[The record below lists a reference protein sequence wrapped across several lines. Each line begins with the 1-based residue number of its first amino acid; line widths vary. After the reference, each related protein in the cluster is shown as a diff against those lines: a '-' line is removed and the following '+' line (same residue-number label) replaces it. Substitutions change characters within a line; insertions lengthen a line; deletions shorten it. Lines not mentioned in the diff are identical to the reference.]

1 MQRIGLVLGAGGV
14 VGQAYHAGVLAA
26 LENDLRWD
34 PRDSE
39 VIVGTSAGSI
49 TASLLRSGVPAAEL
63 AAWTVR
69 APLSIEGQL
78 LEDLFGNETPRFE
91 PFRPRDL
98 IRRPPSLPGRH
109 MIQHA
114 LMRPWSFRPM
124 TAALALL
131 APGRADV
138 TEHLR
143 PLRQVEGEG
152 WPERPLGLRGTS
164 PRRST
169 RGVRTPRIS
178 TGFAE
183 PSGGGVVRRTRL
195 LRSRADRRPRLRRR
209 RSALTH
215 QRGHPVE
222 PVAGPGHRRLA
233 HVRPQWSSH
242 RPLWHYPLA
251 RGTPSRQGESRHSAL
266 GARPWS
272 SSNPAQRSNS

>member
-1 MQRIGLVLGAGGV
+1 M
-14 VGQAYHAGVLAA
+14 GQAYHAGVLAA

-39 VIVGTSAGSI
+39 VIVGTSSGSI

-69 APLSIEGQL
+69 APLSTEGQM
-78 LEDLFGNETPRFE
+78 LEDLFGTETPRFE

-109 MIQHA
+109 MVQHA

-152 WPERPLGLRGTS
+152 WPDQRPVGLRGAS
-164 PRRST
+164 P
-169 RGVRTPRIS
+169 
-178 TGFAE
+178 
-183 PSGGGVVRRTRL
+183 
-195 LRSRADRRPRLRRR
+195 
-209 RSALTH
+209 
-215 QRGHPVE
+215 
-222 PVAGPGHRRLA
+222 
-233 HVRPQWSSH
+233 
-242 RPLWHYPLA
+242 
-251 RGTPSRQGESRHSAL
+251 
-266 GARPWS
+266 
-272 SSNPAQRSNS
+272 